1 MKSFLKERTR
11 FTIYSNL
18 LITLL
23 CTGSLFNGYYPV
35 KIDNEVTHANARE
48 IVDTDLEPLSEEAL
62 QGSGKKKSVTLVSSR
77 AEVKSSNKT
86 SSSKKSSGKYVP
98 AKYSSVT
105 GDAIVSYAKRYIGLR
120 YVHAGRSL
128 ATGTDCS
135 GFTSLIF
142 REFGVKLGVTVQSQV
157 KSGSYI
163 RKSDLQKGDLVF
175 YGYHG
180 RASHVA
186 IYIGNGKV
194 IHESTYK
201 YGVKISPLN
210 MMPYITARRVINA
223 KAIAKVENA
232 TKKEEEKKVVK
243 EETVVGNV
251 ANTNSTANTNTVT
264 ENNVVKEEKVTAEVV
279 NNQVDNSQNVVETPQ
294 VSTTE
299 TPKEEVKQEVK
310 EQPKEEPKKEE
321 VKQEVPTESS
331 VNTETE

>member
-1 MKSFLKERTR
+1 MKSFLKERTS

-35 KIDNEVTHANARE
+35 KIDNEVTNANARE

-62 QGSGKKKSVTLVSSR
+62 HGNRKKKSVTLVSSR
-77 AEVKSSNKT
+77 AEVKSSNKS
-86 SSSKKSSGKYVP
+86 SSSKKSNSNYVP

-105 GDAIVSYAKRYIGLR
+105 GDAIVSYAKRYLGLR

-142 REFGVKLGVTVQSQV
+142 REFGVKLGYTVQSQV

-223 KAIAKVENA
+223 KAIAKVESNV
-232 TKKEEEKKVVK
+232 KQEEKKVVK

-251 ANTNSTANTNTVT
+251 NDTTSTASTNTVT
-264 ENNVVKEEKVTAEVV
+264 ENTVVKEERVTTPQTTEIV
-279 NNQVDNSQNVVETPQ
+279 NNEVNNSSSNVQAPQ
-294 VSTTE
+294 VSTPE
-299 TPKEEVKQEVK
+299 TPKEEVKQE
-310 EQPKEEPKKEE
+310 EPIKMEI
-321 VKQEVPTESS
+321 
-331 VNTETE
+331 